1 VITQTPVEAAAG
13 PTGIAAKI
21 KAFIDAAKVAAADG
35 ISVSEFT
42 ELALSLLRIAIEA
55 ADSIPSDGPS
65 KKAWVVE
72 AVGMLFDAVADNM
85 IPLAAW
91 PFWVLFRSSVRAV
104 VLAAAGGA
112 VEIILPM
119 IRSKK

>member
-1 VITQTPVEAAAG
+1 MITQTPVEAAAG
-13 PTGIAAKI
+13 PASIAAKI
-21 KAFIDAAKVAAADG
+21 KAFVDAARTAAAGG

-42 ELALSLLRIAIEA
+42 ELLLSLLKIAVELA
-55 ADSIPSDGPS
+55 ESIPADGAA

-72 AVGMLFDAVADNM
+72 AVGMLFDAVADKM
-85 IPLAAW
+85 IPAAVW
-91 PFWVLFRSSVRAV
+91 PLWIVLRSSIRGI

-112 VEIILPM
+112 VEVILPM